1 MPKTKMKTRR
11 SAAKR
16 FHVLKGG
23 KIRRER
29 AAGSHL
35 LEHKT
40 PKQRRRNR
48 KTQIVHRADAGRI
61 RRQLPNG

>member
-1 MPKTKMKTRR
+1 MPKIKTRK

-16 FHVLKGG
+16 FWVLKSG

-35 LEHKT
+35 LEHKQ
-40 PKQRRRNR
+40 PRQRRGNR
-48 KTQIVHRADAGRI
+48 KTV
-61 RRQLPNG
+61 